1 MKNDIEQQL
10 DELRLREP
18 SAKLDERMGELFS
31 SGTVSDERDVI
42 PFVEGMSS
50 DSGSAD
56 VEGGGRWS
64 LMLRMLTTAAILV
77 MGVLIYQTFNAV
89 DDEPVITAD
98 NTPLR
103 DHTENVST
111 ETKVVETWS
120 NVTPG
125 EVITL
130 TNGQSLQPV
139 QYQTL
144 ERVETINPENN
155 VRTESL
161 VPRNEILLIPV
172 SFD

>member
-18 SAKLDERMGELFS
+18 SAELDSRMGELFS
-31 SGTVSDERDVI
+31 RGRVSNERDVI
-42 PFVEGMSS
+42 PFVEGASS
-50 DSGSAD
+50 GGGSVD
-56 VEGGGRWS
+56 VEGGGWS
-64 LMLRMLTTAAILV
+64 LMLRMLTAAAILV

-89 DDEPVITAD
+89 DDGPVITAD
-98 NTPLR
+98 NTPLH
-103 DHTENVST
+103 DHMESVGT

-120 NVTPG
+120 NVMPG